1 MSSEEQLLEDA
12 GKRQRKPVGRS
23 RLVAELAALG
33 LAPAMT
39 VIVHCA
45 LSKVGWVPGGAQG
58 VIAALFDVLGDS
70 GTLVMPAH
78 SGNFSDPANWQAPSV
93 PPDWWDPIRAEMPAY
108 DPALT
113 PTRNMGAVAETFRT
127 YPQVLRS
134 GHPHVSF
141 TAHGPN
147 ARRVV
152 DEHPPGCMFGEQ
164 SPLARLY
171 ELDAHVLLMGVD
183 HANNTAIHLG
193 EYRAEFPHKRYQTEG
208 APMMVDGERRWV
220 RFEDLQVADDDFARL
235 GRAFAGDTG
244 LERHGPVG
252 WGVARLMPVRA
263 IVDYAQDWLSA
274 HR

>member
-1 MSSEEQLLEDA
+1 MSTEEQLLADA
-12 GKRQRKPVGRS
+12 GKRHRKPVGRS
-23 RLVAELAALG
+23 RLVAELSALG
-33 LAPAMT
+33 LEPAMT

-45 LSKVGWVPGGAQG
+45 LSKIGWVPGGAQG

-78 SGNFSDPANWQAPSV
+78 SGNLSDPANWRAPSV
-93 PPDWWDPIRAEMPAY
+93 PRDWWDQIRAEMPAY
-108 DPALT
+108 DLAVT
-113 PTRNMGAVAETFRT
+113 PTRNMGAVAEAFRN

-147 ARRVV
+147 AQHIVE
-152 DEHPPGCMFGEQ
+152 EHPLGCMFGEQ

-171 ELDAHVLLMGVD
+171 ELDAQVLLMGVD

-193 EYRAEFPHKRYQTEG
+193 EDRAEFAHKCYQTEG

-220 RFEDLQVADDDFARL
+220 RFEHLQLFDDDFAKL
-235 GRAFAGDTG
+235 GQA
-244 LERHGPVG
+244 
-252 WGVARLMPVRA
+252 
-263 IVDYAQDWLSA
+263 
-274 HR
+274 